1 MAAPKSKSL
10 DVISAVIGSDD
21 AEVKSTAR
29 ALAEKLTPKDGGD
42 FSRDIIDGV
51 AAGADD
57 AADRVRKTIDA
68 LLTFPFFGGE
78 KLVWLKDANFL
89 GDSVTGRAA
98 AVQEALEELSA
109 LLGKGVP
116 DGIRFLL
123 SGSDVDKR
131 RSFYKSLQKLCKVT
145 VCDKLDT
152 SKAGWEEAAMDIAK
166 DIASACGTAIGED
179 ALELL
184 AIRTGG
190 DRRTIQSEIE
200 KLSLYLGA
208 EKRAV
213 TRADVDLIVPMTGS
227 AGIFELG
234 NALAARDTKRS
245 LDLLAQLFQDQES
258 PIGIML
264 VAIVPT
270 FRNLLA
276 VKDLMDRH
284 KLSRPAQPFFFSK
297 TLEKLSD
304 EAKEHLPRKKDGTVN
319 AYSLG
324 IAAQQAHR
332 YSVAELRTA
341 QRLVL
346 EANIALVSSSKEPKG
361 VLQQLIVRLTVA

>member
-98 AVQEALEELSA
+98 AVQEALEELTA
-109 LLGKGVP
+109 LLGKGIP

-131 RSFYKSLQKLCKVT
+131 RSFYKSLQKLC
-145 VCDKLDT
+145 
-152 SKAGWEEAAMDIAK
+152 
-166 DIASACGTAIGED
+166 
-179 ALELL
+179 
-184 AIRTGG
+184 
-190 DRRTIQSEIE
+190 
-200 KLSLYLGA
+200 SL
-208 EKRAV
+208 
-213 TRADVDLIVPMTGS
+213 IS
-227 AGIFELG
+227 I
-234 NALAARDTKRS
+234 
-245 LDLLAQLFQDQES
+245 
-258 PIGIML
+258 
-264 VAIVPT
+264 
-270 FRNLLA
+270 
-276 VKDLMDRH
+276 
-284 KLSRPAQPFFFSK
+284 
-297 TLEKLSD
+297 
-304 EAKEHLPRKKDGTVN
+304 
-319 AYSLG
+319 
-324 IAAQQAHR
+324 
-332 YSVAELRTA
+332 
-341 QRLVL
+341 
-346 EANIALVSSSKEPKG
+346 
-361 VLQQLIVRLTVA
+361 